1 MILINRVKHSLW
13 SNTICVWSWNFANTS
28 LFWIMDKKLLR
39 VNLPRSKTIRLFWKP
54 ILGVQIMLVLEN
66 VVAGYIPGVDILQGV
81 SLHVDKGEM
90 VCLVGPNGAGK
101 STVMR
106 TISGLLRPKSGR
118 VIFNGKEIN
127 GLRPDQILAKGI
139 AQVPQGHSV
148 FPKMTIHENLLMG
161 AYTVKARALIPARL
175 DKVYKLFPFLKE
187 RAREKAGNLSGGQQ
201 KILEMGRALMLEP
214 PLMML
219 DEPSL
224 GLAPKTMANL
234 FDTIQQL
241 NRSGLTILMVE
252 QNARQG
258 LAASHRGYVLELGR
272 EKFHGKAP
280 ELLATPE
287 MAKLYLGGSTENG
300 SSYRR
305 RGGSG

>member
-1 MILINRVKHSLW
+1 
-13 SNTICVWSWNFANTS
+13 
-28 LFWIMDKKLLR
+28 
-39 VNLPRSKTIRLFWKP
+39 
-54 ILGVQIMLVLEN
+54 MLALDN
-66 VVAGYIPGVDILQGV
+66 VIAGYIPGVDILQGV
-81 SLHVDKGEM
+81 NLQVNKGEM

-106 TISGLLRPKSGR
+106 AISGLIHPKSGS
-118 VIFNGKEIN
+118 IKFNGREIS
-127 GLRPDQILAKGI
+127 GLRPDQVLAEGI

-161 AYTVKARALIPARL
+161 AYTVKDRASIRGRIE
-175 DKVYKLFPFLKE
+175 KVFEFFPLLKE

-224 GLAPKTMANL
+224 GLAPKTMAIL
-234 FDTIQQL
+234 FDTIKEL
-241 NRSGLTILMVE
+241 NRAGLTILMVE

-272 EKFHGKAP
+272 EKFEGTAQ
-280 ELLATPE
+280 ELLNSPE
-287 MAKLYLGGSTENG
+287 MAKLYLGGSTEDG
-300 SSYRR
+300 GSYRR
-305 RGGSG
+305 KAKAS

>member
-1 MILINRVKHSLW
+1 M
-13 SNTICVWSWNFANTS
+13 
-28 LFWIMDKKLLR
+28 
-39 VNLPRSKTIRLFWKP
+39 P
-54 ILGVQIMLVLEN
+54 MLMLEN
-66 VVAGYIPGVDILQGV
+66 VVAGYIPGVEILQGV
-81 SLHVDKGEM
+81 SLSVEQGEM

-101 STVMR
+101 STVLR
-106 TISGLLRPKSGR
+106 TISGLLRPKTGR
-118 VIFNGKEIN
+118 VVFNGGDIG

-139 AQVPQGHSV
+139 AHVPQGHSV
-148 FPKMTIHENLLMG
+148 FPKMTVHENLLMG
-161 AYTVKARALIPARL
+161 AYTVKERGTIRQRL
-175 DKVYKLFPFLKE
+175 DKVYALFPFLKG

-234 FDTIQQL
+234 FDTIKDL
-241 NRSGLTILMVE
+241 NRTRLTILMVE

-258 LAASHRGYVLELGR
+258 LAASHRGYVLELGK
-272 EKFHGKAP
+272 EKFEGTAS
-280 ELLATPE
+280 ELLNSPE

-300 SSYRR
+300 GSYRR
-305 RGGSG
+305 RKEAA

>member
-1 MILINRVKHSLW
+1 
-13 SNTICVWSWNFANTS
+13 
-28 LFWIMDKKLLR
+28 
-39 VNLPRSKTIRLFWKP
+39 
-54 ILGVQIMLVLEN
+54 MLVLEN
-66 VVAGYIPGVDILQGV
+66 VVAGYIPGVDILHGV
-81 SLHVDKGEM
+81 NLHVDKGEM

-106 TISGLLRPKSGR
+106 AISGLLRPKSGS
-118 VIFNGKEIN
+118 ITFQGKDIQDM
-127 GLRPDQILAKGI
+127 RPDQILAEGI

-161 AYTVKARALIPARL
+161 AYTVKDRASIPSRL
-175 DKVYKLFPFLKE
+175 EKVYGFFPFLKE

-224 GLAPKTMANL
+224 GLAPKTMTSL
-234 FDTIQQL
+234 FDTIKDL
-241 NRSGLTILMVE
+241 NSTGLTILMVE

-258 LAASHRGYVLELGR
+258 LAASHRGYVLELGK
-272 EKFHGKAP
+272 EKFEGTAQ
-280 ELLATPE
+280 ELLDSPE

-300 SSYRR
+300 ISYRR
-305 RGGSG
+305 KAAAS

>member
-1 MILINRVKHSLW
+1 MAR
-13 SNTICVWSWNFANTS
+13 
-28 LFWIMDKKLLR
+28 KLLR
-39 VNLPRSKTIRLFWKP
+39 ANPPQSRIIQSSWKL
-54 ILGVQIMLVLEN
+54 ILGAQIMLVLEN

-90 VCLVGPNGAGK
+90 ICLVGPNGAGK

-118 VIFNGKEIN
+118 VVFDGKEIN

-148 FPKMTIHENLLMG
+148 FPKMAIHENLLMG
-161 AYTVKARALIPARL
+161 AYTVKDRASIPARL
-175 DKVYKLFPFLKE
+175 DKVYNLFPFLKE

-224 GLAPKTMANL
+224 GLAPKTMSSL
-234 FDTIQQL
+234 FDTI
-241 NRSGLTILMVE
+241 
-252 QNARQG
+252 
-258 LAASHRGYVLELGR
+258 
-272 EKFHGKAP
+272 
-280 ELLATPE
+280 
-287 MAKLYLGGSTENG
+287 
-300 SSYRR
+300 
-305 RGGSG
+305 

>member
-1 MILINRVKHSLW
+1 
-13 SNTICVWSWNFANTS
+13 
-28 LFWIMDKKLLR
+28 
-39 VNLPRSKTIRLFWKP
+39 
-54 ILGVQIMLVLEN
+54 MLVLEN

-81 SLHVDKGEM
+81 NLHVDKGEM

-106 TISGLLRPKSGR
+106 TISGLLKPKSGR
-118 VIFNGKEIN
+118 ITFRDKDIQGM
-127 GLRPDQILAKGI
+127 RPDQILSDGI

-161 AYTVKARALIPARL
+161 GYTVKDRATISKRL
-175 DKVYKLFPFLKE
+175 DKVYGFFPFLKD
-187 RAREKAGNLSGGQQ
+187 RAKEKAGNLSGGQQ

-224 GLAPKTMANL
+224 GLAPKTMASL
-234 FDTIQQL
+234 FDTIKDL
-241 NRSGLTILMVE
+241 NSTGLTILMVE

-258 LAASHRGYVLELGR
+258 LAASHRGYVLELGK
-272 EKFHGKAP
+272 EKFEGTAQ
-280 ELLATPE
+280 ELLDSPE
-287 MAKLYLGGSTENG
+287 MAKLYLGGSMENG
-300 SSYRR
+300 GTYRR
-305 RGGSG
+305 KAKTV

>member
-1 MILINRVKHSLW
+1 
-13 SNTICVWSWNFANTS
+13 
-28 LFWIMDKKLLR
+28 
-39 VNLPRSKTIRLFWKP
+39 
-54 ILGVQIMLVLEN
+54 MLVLEN
-66 VVAGYIPGVDILQGV
+66 VVAGYIPGVDILHGV
-81 SLHVDKGEM
+81 NLHVDKGEM

-106 TISGLLRPKSGR
+106 AISGLLRPKSGS
-118 VIFNGKEIN
+118 ITFQGKDIQDM
-127 GLRPDQILAKGI
+127 RPDQILAEGI

-148 FPKMTIHENLLMG
+148 FPKMTLHENLLMG
-161 AYTVKARALIPARL
+161 AYTVKDRASIPSRL
-175 DKVYKLFPFLKE
+175 EKVYGFFPFLKE

-224 GLAPKTMANL
+224 GLAPKTMTSL
-234 FDTIQQL
+234 FDTIKDL
-241 NRSGLTILMVE
+241 NSTGLTILMVE

-258 LAASHRGYVLELGR
+258 LAASHRGYVLELGK
-272 EKFHGKAP
+272 EKFEGTAQ
-280 ELLATPE
+280 ELLDSPE

-300 SSYRR
+300 GSYRR
-305 RGGSG
+305 KAKVV